1 MKEINGFI
9 SIRKYKGKNK
19 NGIKQYATETISK
32 RVAVA
37 KACSSWI
44 IPFRKQFWYWRLWYW
59 IMGE

>member
-1 MKEINGFI
+1 MYDDNNFI
-9 SIRKYKGKNK
+9 VIKKYIGVNI
-19 NGIKQYATETISK
+19 NGIKQYGTESISK

-59 IMGE
+59 IMSE

>member
-1 MKEINGFI
+1 MYDDNNFI
-9 SIRKYKGKNK
+9 VIKKYIGVNI
-19 NGIKQYATETISK
+19 NGIKQYATESISK